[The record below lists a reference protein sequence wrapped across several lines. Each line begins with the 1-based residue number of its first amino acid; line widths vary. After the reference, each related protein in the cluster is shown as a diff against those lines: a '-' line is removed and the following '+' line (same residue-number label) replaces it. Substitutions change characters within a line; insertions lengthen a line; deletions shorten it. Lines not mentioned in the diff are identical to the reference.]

1 MMSVRAVGMAG
12 GKWRRRKTG
21 GKEPA
26 TGTASLLSIKC
37 WVSRR
42 GEKPVKDWIAALDE
56 TGREKIDKLFIFLR
70 ELKRD
75 LKLPHCRSLGEG
87 LYELRD
93 SSTGPGYRIYYSW
106 IGDVVVVLL
115 AAGDKS
121 SQERDIA
128 TARRRM
134 KDKE

>member
-1 MMSVRAVGMAG
+1 MVGGKRRRGEAG
-12 GKWRRRKTG
+12 GAGEKRPSSG
-21 GKEPA
+21 G
-26 TGTASLLSIKC
+26 ASALAIKC

-42 GEKPVKDWIAALDE
+42 GEKPVKEWMAALDAS
-56 TGREKIDKLFIFLR
+56 GRERVDKLFIFLR

-75 LKLPHCRSLGEG
+75 LKLPHCRSLGDG

-93 SSTGPGYRIYYSW
+93 TSTGPGYRVYYTW

-121 SQERDIA
+121 SQERDIE

-134 KDKE
+134 KDEE